1 MKNDIDK
8 IDNISEG
15 IIRNTS
21 SELNNV
27 LNTLTLEFEHIYCLI
42 EDLSND
48 DKDKVISIVINR
60 LLDMLKPKIT
70 IKSYHKITNEVD
82 VMMTYFTSQKDSFG
96 MIKENGN
103 KIANELLFKEQYKL
117 PIDISSIKKYCLSLE
132 TKKEQVYDVLIWI
145 IIRLIAIDRRMTWQV
160 YFDDLKENYKEE
172 KVICNKPLNLFEN

>member
-1 MKNDIDK
+1 MKKNIDK
-8 IDNISEG
+8 INNISEG

-21 SELNNV
+21 VELNNV
-27 LNTLTLEFEHIYCLI
+27 LNALTLEFEHIYCLI
-42 EDLSND
+42 ENLPNG
-48 DKDKVISIVINR
+48 DKDKVMGNVLNKLLKALREKVTINFY
-60 LLDMLKPKIT
+60 
-70 IKSYHKITNEVD
+70 SKITNEVD
-82 VMMTYFTSQKDSFG
+82 MVMNYFTSQKDSFD
-96 MIKENGN
+96 MVKENGN
-103 KIANELLFKEQYKL
+103 KIANELLFEEQYKL

>member
-42 EDLSND
+42 EDLSNE

-60 LLDMLKPKIT
+60 LLDVLKPKIT
-70 IKSYHKITNEVD
+70 TKFYHKITNEVD
-82 VMMTYFTSQKDSFG
+82 EIMAYFTSQKDSFD

-103 KIANELLFKEQYKL
+103 KIANELLFEEQYKL

-132 TKKEQVYDVLIWI
+132 IKKEQIYDVLMWT
-145 IIRLIAIDRRMTWQV
+145 IIRFIAIDRRITWQV
-160 YFDDLKENYKEE
+160 YFDDLKGNYKCENIMCS
-172 KVICNKPLNLFEN
+172 KNLSLSEN